1 MALVLAVRRRDRA
14 VSGMLVGMLVTVAV
28 NAFATGAL
36 SAPVQ
41 RYQARIIWL
50 LPLAAALGLAPRF
63 GIGLTDAE
71 QLRARMRT
79 WQTSSSSS
87 PSS

>member
-1 MALVLAVRRRDRA
+1 VAGLLAGMLLAV
-14 VSGMLVGMLVTVAV
+14 LV

-36 SAPVQ
+36 SAPVD

-50 LPLAAALGLAPRF
+50 VPLAAALGLAPRF
-63 GIGLTDAE
+63 GIGLTDAKRV
-71 QLRARMRT
+71 RARMRA